1 MMERLH
7 RNDQSGF
14 TIIELMI
21 AMTVGMMLMAILG
34 GIYFNSVQTA
44 SGLVDRINMNR
55 QAREM
60 FDILAMGGARVDANK
75 YTASTNYLDNH
86 HFIFGIRGRYKIGAS
101 DSQAQFSVPGNII
114 LDSSATDA
122 SITLS
127 YKLGLANNTVTAD
140 KYKGPL
146 ERTPSPDT
154 PITSSE
160 IGGADGVALTC
171 KGERDPVGGCVGTE
185 QAILRGFLRAGLNIS
200 VPSSFETNAGTLR
213 IPLMLI
219 NPNAYYLSKS
229 IGRVGI
235 TDDQIYDTYWTA
247 FRPLVEYHP

>member
-1 MMERLH
+1 MMERIH

-14 TIIELMI
+14 TIIELMV

-44 SGLVDRINMNR
+44 GGLVDRINMNR

-60 FDILAMGGARVDANK
+60 FDILAMGGARENANIYSSPD
-75 YTASTNYLDNH
+75 YTKRDNH
-86 HFIFGIRGRYKIGAS
+86 QYIFGLRGRYKDAAAGADLDWRVPENLIS
-101 DSQAQFSVPGNII
+101 DESP
-114 LDSSATDA
+114 TDA
-122 SITLS
+122 TVVLS
-127 YKLGLANNTVTAD
+127 YKLGLSRDNLKPFENSSHI
-140 KYKGPL
+140 PFN
-146 ERTPSPDT
+146 E
-154 PITSSE
+154 PILSSD
-160 IGGADGVALTC
+160 IGGTSGVSISC
-171 KGERDPVGGCVGTE
+171 GGDSDPISGCTAGNSVTS
-185 QAILRGFLRAGLNIS
+185 RGYLRAGIS
-200 VPSSFETNAGTLR
+200 LTSTPVETNAGTLR